1 MRSKILWFLLVASLA
16 LNVFF
21 VAGVLWPRLMGHPHP
36 MHERDPIA
44 AAAEDFALDDGQVAA
59 LEALRQRIAERRDQ
73 SRGERD
79 GFQTLIVD
87 ALRQPAF
94 DRAEFASAMEE
105 RRDAFGGSFVDMMED
120 LHGFVAGLTPDQ
132 KAAFLERASRD
143 RDFLRRLLFP
153 PRPRGDRPPR

>member
-44 AAAEDFALDDGQVAA
+44 AAAVDFALDDGQVAA

-79 GFQTLIVD
+79 SFQALIID

-94 DRAEFASAMEE
+94 DRAALARAMDE
-105 RRDAFGGSFVDMMED
+105 RREESGSSIIDMTED
-120 LHGFVAGLTPDQ
+120 LHGFLAGLTADQ